1 MKKVLT
7 FCILTI
13 AAFNANAQVKKV
25 ILEDFTGTWC
35 GWCPEGTVR
44 LEQLLAAHP
53 TNFIPI
59 ASHSG
64 DALEITDANEVP
76 TALGVTGFPMGAVDR
91 FQFSGQSTIAIQR
104 TEWSDAFDT
113 RAALTAKASVSF
125 TNTTKVGNTYTATV
139 NVKFTSAPTAG
150 VPIKMNVYILEDSIP
165 AIGALEQ
172 HNYSSDVQNGD
183 SPLTNWYL
191 NSTVRKPLGGVWG
204 YADMIPSTVVVG
216 TNYTK
221 NITFTLDT
229 TWIAKHINIVAFVAY
244 DGGATENKKEIIN
257 AEQMA
262 LRSFGT
268 GTAIKEIESNL
279 QASVYPNPARMNSYI
294 KTSFTLKEDAIVSM
308 KVINALGQVVS
319 EPYISFEI
327 KGTHTIQWSPLE
339 NAAIVPG
346 VYFLQLS
353 TNKGD
358 GQTSRLVIQ

>member
-7 FCILTI
+7 FCLLAVT
-13 AAFNANAQVKKV
+13 AYDTNAQVKKV

-35 GWCPEGTVR
+35 GWCPEGTVL
-44 LEQLLAAHP
+44 LEQILAAHP
-53 TNFIPI
+53 ANFIPI

-76 TALGVTGFPMGAVDR
+76 TALGVSGFPMGAVDR
-91 FQFSGQSTIAIQR
+91 FNFPGQSTIAIQR
-104 TEWSDAFDT
+104 NDWSDAFNT

-125 TNTTKVGNTYTATV
+125 TNTTKAGNTYTTTV

-165 AIGALEQ
+165 AIGTLEQ
-172 HNYSSDVQNGD
+172 HNYSSAVQNGD

-221 NITFTLDT
+221 SITFTLDT
-229 TWIAKHINIVAFVAY
+229 TWVPKHINIVAFVAY
-244 DGGATENKKEIIN
+244 DGAAAENKKEIIN
-257 AEQMA
+257 SEQMA
-262 LRSFGT
+262 LRSLGT
-268 GTAIKEIESNL
+268 GTGIKEIESKL
-279 QASVYPNPARMNSYI
+279 HTGVYPNPAKMNSYI
-294 KTSFTLKEDAIVSM
+294 KTSFTLKEDAIVTM

-319 EPYISFEI
+319 KPYNSFEI
-327 KGTHTIQWSPLE
+327 IGAHTIQWSPLE
-339 NAAIVPG
+339 NTAIVPG

-358 GQTSRLVIQ
+358 AQTTRLVIQ

>member
-7 FCILTI
+7 FCALT
-13 AAFNANAQVKKV
+13 AVAFNTNAQVKKV

-44 LEQLLAAHP
+44 LEQLLATHP
-53 TNFIPI
+53 ANFIPI

-64 DALEITDANEVP
+64 DGLEITDANEVP
-76 TALGVTGFPMGAVDR
+76 TALGVQGFPMGAVDR
-91 FQFSGQSTIAIQR
+91 FQFSGQSAIAIQR
-104 TEWSDAFDT
+104 TDWSEAFDA

-165 AIGALEQ
+165 ATGALEQ
-172 HNYSSDVQNGD
+172 HNYSSDVQNGE

-191 NSTVRKPLGGVWG
+191 NSTVRKVLGGVWG
-204 YADMIPSTVVVG
+204 YADMIPPTVTVG

-221 NITFTLDT
+221 SITFTLDP

-244 DGGATENKKEIIN
+244 DGAATENKKEIIN

-262 LRSFGT
+262 LSRFGA
-268 GTAIKEIESNL
+268 GTTIREIESNL
-279 QASVYPNPARMNSYI
+279 HAGIYPNPAKMNSCI
-294 KTSFTLKEDAIVSM
+294 KTSFTLKEDATVTM

-319 EPYISFEI
+319 KPYNSFEI
-327 KGTHTIQWSPLE
+327 KGAHTIQWSPLE
-339 NAAIVPG
+339 NVAIVPG
-346 VYFLQLS
+346 IYFLQLS
-353 TNKGD
+353 TNKGGD
-358 GQTSRLVIQ
+358 QTTRLVIQ

>member
-1 MKKVLT
+1 
-7 FCILTI
+7 
-13 AAFNANAQVKKV
+13 
-25 ILEDFTGTWC
+25 
-35 GWCPEGTVR
+35 
-44 LEQLLAAHP
+44 
-53 TNFIPI
+53 
-59 ASHSG
+59 
-64 DALEITDANEVP
+64 
-76 TALGVTGFPMGAVDR
+76 
-91 FQFSGQSTIAIQR
+91 
-104 TEWSDAFDT
+104 
-113 RAALTAKASVSF
+113 
-125 TNTTKVGNTYTATV
+125 
-139 NVKFTSAPTAG
+139 
-150 VPIKMNVYILEDSIP
+150 
-165 AIGALEQ
+165 
-172 HNYSSDVQNGD
+172 
-183 SPLTNWYL
+183 
-191 NSTVRKPLGGVWG
+191 
-204 YADMIPSTVVVG
+204 MIPSTVVVG